1 MANSGVVVVTE
12 LRKFVNGVDT
22 GQVKP
27 NVAGDP
33 DYVAPYLD
41 ILTCLPNTNPVTTTT
56 STSTTTTT
64 SSVVLSP
71 FILSTHSHS
80 STIAAC
86 AHPTDGGG
94 NSEVYFSGKF
104 SLPAVNDV
112 FYIDNNAQ
120 NLLGGGIYYST
131 TTSSA
136 YTVSSSGV
144 ITSIF
149 ACAAPTTSTT
159 TTTTQATTTTSTTTT
174 TTEIIYDY
182 SCNGPFA
189 TEATLDLSYGSYPT
203 KIINPSD
210 TSTNVFNWVALDRP
224 NRFNVYN
231 NGNLIATS
239 GWVGVANYPGP
250 WGMSLSTPGTGSFS
264 FSWTSTSNREV
275 RIEYGASDPNNQ
287 IGDGAEWSLSC

>member
-33 DYVAPYLD
+33 DYIAPYLD
-41 ILTCLPNTNPVTTTT
+41 ISTCLPNIDPVTTTT

-64 SSVVLSP
+64 SSIVLSA
-71 FILSTHSHS
+71 FTLSTHSHN
-80 STIAAC
+80 STIDAC
-86 AHPTDGGG
+86 AHPTDGGA
-94 NSEVYFSGKF
+94 NSEFYFSGN
-104 SLPAVNDV
+104 SNLPVVNDV
-112 FYIDNNAQ
+112 FYTDSNAQ
-120 NLLGGGIYYST
+120 NLLADGIYYSI

-136 YTVSSSGV
+136 YTVNSSGK

-174 TTEIIYDY
+174 TTELVYDY
-182 SCNGPFA
+182 SCNGTSV
-189 TEATLDLSYGSYPT
+189 TEATLDLSYGSYPA

-231 NGNLIATS
+231 NGSLISTS
-239 GWVGVANYPGP
+239 GWVGTANYPGP
-250 WGMSLSTPGTGSFS
+250 WGMSLSTPGSGSFS

-275 RIEYGASDPNNQ
+275 RIEYGASDPNNA